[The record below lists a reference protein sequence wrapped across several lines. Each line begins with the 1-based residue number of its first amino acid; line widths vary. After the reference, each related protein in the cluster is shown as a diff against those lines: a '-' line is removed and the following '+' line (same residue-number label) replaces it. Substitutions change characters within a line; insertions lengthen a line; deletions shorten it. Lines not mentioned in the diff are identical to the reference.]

1 MDVSPTRGA
10 GKPNCQTNRQ
20 AATHKTT
27 IQIAGKSGADARP
40 GVSHNAIAT
49 ARSRE

>member
-20 AATHKTT
+20 AATHNAT
-27 IQIAGKSGADARP
+27 IQIAGKSEADATP
-40 GVSHNAIAT
+40 GVTHNAVA
-49 ARSRE
+49 AASNSE